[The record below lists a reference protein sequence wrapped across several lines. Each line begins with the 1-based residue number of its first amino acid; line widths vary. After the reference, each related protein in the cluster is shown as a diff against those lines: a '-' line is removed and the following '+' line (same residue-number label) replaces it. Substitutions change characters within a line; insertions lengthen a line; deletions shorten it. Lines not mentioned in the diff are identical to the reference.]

1 MCARPILAIKFVI
14 FIATTR
20 YAYSPED
27 TQDVPCI
34 SHQGEQAQWRSIWI
48 HLAAR
53 SSPRSWRMLA
63 NVRQWNAHQCSSSS
77 NRSSKSTN
85 KHDRICTDRD
95 ANSTIVCFDF
105 HGDRTDVMC
114 HVNSASQSR
123 KCTWKN
129 ITKLQNTKCTKLKQP
144 IWETRNGLLGTL
156 SFTCSNKTWLSS
168 SVSNQVRLLVPLSLD
183 GEMMLRLNATSQQA
197 VF

>member
-1 MCARPILAIKFVI
+1 MFCSPLVHLPVYSRGSKSPFSWMRQYLSSTFLRCMCARPILAIKFVI

-85 KHDRICTDRD
+85 KHDGICTD
-95 ANSTIVCFDF
+95 ANRTTILIFAEIELLCCVASTPYPKAGNVLEEI
-105 HGDRTDVMC
+105 
-114 HVNSASQSR
+114 
-123 KCTWKN
+123 
-129 ITKLQNTKCTKLKQP
+129 
-144 IWETRNGLLGTL
+144 
-156 SFTCSNKTWLSS
+156 
-168 SVSNQVRLLVPLSLD
+168 
-183 GEMMLRLNATSQQA
+183 
-197 VF
+197 